1 MTIWLQPE
9 DELNTII
16 HRIQATSDAEVTL
29 VVPGE
34 GGVLRDPVAWGTVA
48 QYAERFGKQVM
59 VDTEDPVVRELV
71 LKAGLSVAGEELA
84 AAAGEKED
92 HDKAS
97 RTRTMVERLSV
108 VLLIAAAC
116 LALIYFALPKVT
128 LIVTPAAAP
137 FQHVLNFP

>member
-59 VDTEDPVVRELV
+59 VDTEDPVVRVGSQSLR
-71 LKAGLSVAGEELA
+71 LKRRGGRTA

-92 HDKAS
+92 RNKAS

-128 LIVTPAAAP
+128 LIVTPAVAP
-137 FQHVLNFP
+137 SSTC